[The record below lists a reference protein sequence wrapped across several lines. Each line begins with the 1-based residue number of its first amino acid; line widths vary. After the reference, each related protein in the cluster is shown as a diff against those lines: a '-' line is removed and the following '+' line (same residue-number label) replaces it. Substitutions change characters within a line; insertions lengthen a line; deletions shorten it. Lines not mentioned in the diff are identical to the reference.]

1 MGVRG
6 IRGAVPVKANT
17 KAAIAAATRRL
28 LRAIVARNRARPED
42 IAGVILTATPDLNA
56 DFPAYA
62 ARALGWTHV
71 PLICAQEIAV
81 PGAMPRL
88 VRAMVFVNTDAAQA
102 DIGHVYLDGAA
113 RLRPDLAGRRRGAI
127 GK

>member
-1 MGVRG
+1 MPVRG

-28 LRAIVARNRARPED
+28 LRALVARNRVRPDD
-42 IAGVILTATPDLNA
+42 IAGVILTATPDLSA
-56 DFPAYA
+56 DFPAYS

-71 PLICAQEIAV
+71 PLLCAQEIAV

-88 VRAMVFVNTDAAQA
+88 VRAMMFVNTNAAPA
-102 DIGHVYLDGAA
+102 AIRHVYLGAAA
-113 RLRPDLAGRRRGAI
+113 RLRPDLARRRT
-127 GK
+127 